1 MNKVVFS
8 ARLTKDPETRY
19 SNDGKAVTRFDIA
32 VNRKFKRENEPDAD
46 FFSCV
51 CFGKTA
57 EVVERYVAK
66 GTKLMITGEVRNN
79 NYTNREGQK
88 VYGTQILVDEI
99 EFCESK
105 NSGESAP
112 SQPYRR
118 DTSGDGFMNI
128 PDGIEDKLPFN

>member
-8 ARLTKDPETRY
+8 GRLTRDPEMRY
-19 SNDGKAVTRFDIA
+19 SNDGKAVAKFDIA

-66 GTKLMITGEVRNN
+66 GTKLMISGEVRNN

-128 PDGIEDKLPFN
+128 PDGIEDELPFN